1 MPTLK
6 LSNTL
11 KELRQK
17 QCLTQAEVAD
27 YLNISRAAYSI
38 YESGQR
44 MPSIEIIKKISDFFH
59 ISINDLLGYNDIPNL
74 SRTKRLSQS
83 PKEISDEKAMTIIC
97 ELLDYAGLD
106 FALTT
111 DEIKRITKITRELHK
126 ALINDIKE
134 NTNDI
139 II

>member
-1 MPTLK
+1 MKTSN
-6 LSNTL
+6 LSNML
-11 KELRQK
+11 KQLRQK
-17 QCLTQAEVAD
+17 QCLTQAEVAKQ
-27 YLNISRAAYSI
+27 LNISRAAYSL

-44 MPSIEIIKKISDFFH
+44 IPPLEVISSISSYYQISPNDILGHDETPSISKT
-59 ISINDLLGYNDIPNL
+59 
-74 SRTKRLSQS
+74 RRLSQK
-83 PKEISDEKAMTIIC
+83 PKNISDEKALLNIS

-126 ALINDIKE
+126 ALINDIRE

>member
-1 MPTLK
+1 MKTSN

-11 KELRQK
+11 KKLRQK
-17 QCLTQAEVAD
+17 QCLTQAEVAKQ
-27 YLNISRAAYSI
+27 LNISRAAYSL

-44 MPSIEIIKKISDFFH
+44 TPSMGVISS
-59 ISINDLLGYNDIPNL
+59 ISSYYQISLNDLLGFDDIP
-74 SRTKRLSQS
+74 SISETKRLSQN
-83 PKEISDEKAMTIIC
+83 PKDISDEKALLDIC
-97 ELLDYAGLD
+97 ELLDYAGLN
-106 FALTT
+106 FALTM

-126 ALINDIKE
+126 ALINDIRE